1 MKPSPS
7 ERVWVRRL
15 LAFSLFK
22 RFQKTLIVLIQIN
35 PYNIDARLILQVVNC
50 LKQGGVIIY
59 PTDTVYTLGCSLTNR
74 QAYEKVCKLKNVKP
88 NKANF
93 SIVCYDLSH
102 ITDFT
107 INVPTA
113 VYKMMKR
120 ALPGP
125 YTFILNG
132 NHSLSKIYGYNK
144 KTIGIRVPDNNIA
157 RIIVESLGAPIL
169 SASIKNEDT
178 VLEYITDPNDIYELY
193 QNQVDIVIDGGPGG
207 NIPSTIID
215 YTGPE
220 PLLIRE
226 GAGANIV

>member
-1 MKPSPS
+1 
-7 ERVWVRRL
+7 VL
-15 LAFSLFK
+15 L
-22 RFQKTLIVLIQIN
+22 QIN
-35 PYNIDARLILQVVNC
+35 PDNIDDRLIQQVVNC
-50 LKQGGVIIY
+50 LKGGGVIIY

-74 QAYEKVCKLKNVKP
+74 EAYEKVCKLKEVKP

-107 INVPTA
+107 VNVPTS

-132 NHSLSKIYGYNK
+132 NHTLSKIYGYNK
-144 KTIGIRVPDNNIA
+144 KTIGIRVPENKIA
-157 RIIVESLGAPIL
+157 RAIVHALGAPIL

-178 VLEYITDPNDIYELY
+178 VLEYITDPNDIYEAY
-193 QNQVDIVIDGGPGG
+193 ENQVDIVIDGGPGG
-207 NIPSTIID
+207 NVPSTIID
-215 YTGPE
+215 YTGAE

-226 GAGANIV
+226 GAGASIV

>member
-1 MKPSPS
+1 M
-7 ERVWVRRL
+7 
-15 LAFSLFK
+15 
-22 RFQKTLIVLIQIN
+22 LIQIN